1 MRYHQPQLLQRLAAE
16 YVLGTLIGRAR
27 RRFERLMTDSYQVRA
42 AVWSWEQRLSPL
54 AHAAGSV
61 QPHPR
66 VWRAVQARTSS
77 RVPTPSWYER
87 LNLWRGLSLAA
98 TAAALVLG
106 VMLTLRL
113 TTVATPQYVAVFNNE
128 QSQPLWVVR
137 ADMDRGRVE
146 IKSINAA
153 APAAINS
160 YELWLLLPGGA
171 APRSMGLLPT
181 GSTTM
186 DVEIPAE
193 LRSLLASAQGMAV
206 SLEPAGGSP
215 TGSPTGPVVY
225 QAAIVT
231 I

>member
-1 MRYHQPQLLQRLAAE
+1 MRYHQPQLLQPLAAE

-27 RRFERLMTDSYQVRA
+27 RRFERLMTDSHQVRA

-54 AHAAGSV
+54 AQAAGSL
-61 QPHPR
+61 QPR
-66 VWRAVQARTSS
+66 AGVWREVQARTTQRESGP
-77 RVPTPSWYER
+77 RWYER

-106 VMLTLRL
+106 VMLMLRVS
-113 TTVATPQYVAVFNNE
+113 TVAAPQYVAVFNDQ

-137 ADMDRGRVE
+137 ADMEHGRVE
-146 IKSINAA
+146 LKSINAS
-153 APAAINS
+153 APAAVNS
-160 YELWLLLPGGA
+160 YELWILLPGGA

-181 GSTTM
+181 GATTKSM
-186 DVEIPAE
+186 DMPLE
-193 LRSLLASAQGMAV
+193 LRSLFSRAQGMAV

-215 TGSPTGPVVY
+215 TGAPTGPVVY
-225 QAAIVT
+225 QAAIVS